1 MAISIKRI
9 GILTGGGDCPGL
21 NAAIRAVV
29 KAGIGIHNLEIYGIE
44 TGFEGLIQKLARP
57 LALEDVRGII
67 NKGGTILGATR
78 RHDPFHYP
86 EKAGEETRTVDC
98 SRLVL
103 QHASELGLDA
113 LVVLGGDGTLT
124 IAERLWQMGLPLVA
138 IPKTIDNDLSGTDVA
153 IGFRTAVMTA
163 MEALDKLHSTA
174 ESHHRVMV
182 VELMGNKAG
191 WIALESGIAG
201 GADVILI
208 PEIPFSIQKACG
220 KIEERKEHGRP
231 FSIVVVSEGAKA
243 VGHQEVYIDPK
254 HHRLGGISQDV
265 ATEIEKCTGLETR
278 VLVLGHLQRGGSPS
292 SFDRVLASRFGVHAL
307 ELIVGSEFGKMVALR
322 EAEVA
327 AIPIQQAIAKLHTV
341 DPNGDLAS
349 TAEAL
354 GISLGR

>member
-1 MAISIKRI
+1 MTTSIKRI

-29 KAGIGIHNLEIYGIE
+29 KAGIGNYHWEIYGIE
-44 TGFEGLIQKLARP
+44 MGFEGLMKKLVRP
-57 LALEDVRGII
+57 LGPDDVRGII

-78 RHDPFHYP
+78 RHDPFHYQ
-86 EKAGEETRTVDC
+86 EKVGEEIKTVDR
-98 SRLVL
+98 SQVVL

-124 IAERLWQMGLPLVA
+124 IAQRLWEMGLPLVA
-138 IPKTIDNDLSGTDVA
+138 VPKTIDNDLSGTDVS

-201 GADVILI
+201 GVDVILI
-208 PEIPFSIQKACG
+208 PEIPFSVERACE
-220 KIEERKEHGRP
+220 KIAERKRLGRP
-231 FSIVVVSEGAKA
+231 FSMVVVSEGAKA
-243 VGHQEVYIDPK
+243 AGQQEVYVDPQ
-254 HHRLGGISQDV
+254 HYRLGGISQQV
-265 ATEIEKCTGLETR
+265 ASEIEKRSGSETR
-278 VLVLGHLQRGGSPS
+278 VLVLGHLQRGGSPA

-307 ELIVGSEFGKMVALR
+307 ELIARGDFGKMVALR
-322 EAEVA
+322 KAEVA
-327 AIPIQQAIAKLHTV
+327 ALPIHQAVARLNTV
-341 DPNGDLAS
+341 DPGGDLVA